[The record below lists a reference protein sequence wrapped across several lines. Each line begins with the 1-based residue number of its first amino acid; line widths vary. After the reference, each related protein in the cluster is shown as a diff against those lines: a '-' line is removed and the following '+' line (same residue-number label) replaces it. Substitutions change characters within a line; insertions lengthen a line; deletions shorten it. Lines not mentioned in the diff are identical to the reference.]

1 MSINHYNNNC
11 SKKSFNQGVK
21 CHSRGGGMKT
31 NFHVWPK
38 PPPLLFFSQI
48 VPANYFSFTL
58 SLSLYRS
65 VFSIKSTHGIVN
77 NLSLYLSIYLTIYM
91 SVMSIYLSVSLSL
104 SLSLSSFP
112 FSILSLIYDTKIY
125 CRTLFPLPSPSLS
138 LSLFLCPLLEK
149 VSKITK
155 QYF

>member
-21 CHSRGGGMKT
+21 CHSRGG
-31 NFHVWPK
+31 VWK
-38 PPPLLFFSQI
+38 QIFMSDLNPPPLLFFSQI

-104 SLSLSSFP
+104 SLSLAFP
-112 FSILSLIYDTKIY
+112 SQF
-125 CRTLFPLPSPSLS
+125 SPSYMTQKYIAELSFLFHLPLS